1 MVAISL
7 SIEGWF
13 GLNWMHWKRLVAEV
27 EQLGFTS
34 LFVSD
39 HLAMQ
44 DPPAQDSLE
53 LIVALTY
60 LADHSE
66 HVHFGAMG
74 CRRSRFVIPYCWH
87 GRRWRL
93 TI

>member
-13 GLNWMHWKRLVAEV
+13 GLNWTHRKRLVAEV
-27 EQLGFTS
+27 EQVGFMG

-53 LIVALTY
+53 LIVALMY

-66 HVHFGAMG
+66 RLHFGAMV
-74 CRRSRFVIPYCWH
+74 S
-87 GRRWRL
+87 
-93 TI
+93 TISTD